1 MINTSR
7 QVVQVNPTNTSS
19 SGLFG
24 DRTGLTQIV
33 FEVPSDPKIMN
44 GKSLR
49 VSGKFSVFNGD
60 GTSPANAENWC
71 GNSANPAL
79 APVGD
84 IYIDG
89 RTGVSSAFETI
100 SIQSLGTGGTYS
112 TIKSYNRLCASLM
125 PLNESINSYLN
136 GGVDSIYGAL
146 AKDVSQAKKCDRPF
160 EFAVPILDGLIQG
173 VPIDLSLVQGL
184 RIVITLAPSN
194 YVIHNNTFRNI
205 GPASTAGTTGGG
217 AYYEMSDLTLSF
229 ECETGDEQFQQSLMA
244 NKNGVLTYNTFTS
257 FYNVINGTD
266 HNLSLNINTG
276 RTLAIISNLIPSSF
290 VNNYSYD
297 SQRTFQPLQEKGG
310 QLERNI
316 QVEDMVFTKGG
327 LRIPLDFEVQSED
340 SQAQGTA
347 DSLKNKIELNAIR
360 REWRLANAVKSLK
373 TELSNDV
380 GAGNTTVGGAGQA
393 RYSRVRYSINEE
405 DQIQQYNI
413 GVNLDHISE
422 NGLNFKGT
430 PFGMRMRLKA
440 PDGANVSPHSL
451 YLFIKHKN
459 SIMIQNGAIT
469 VMN

>member
-1 MINTSR
+1 MMNTRR

-19 SGLFG
+19 QGVFG

-33 FEVPSDPKIMN
+33 FEVPADPKIMN

-49 VSGKFSVFNGD
+49 VSGTFTVKNGD
-60 GTSPANAENWC
+60 TSLPSNATNWC

-112 TIKSYNRLCASLM
+112 TIKSYNRLCSSLM

-146 AKDVSQAKKCDRPF
+146 AKDASQAKKCDKPF

-173 VPIDLSLVQGL
+173 VPIDLTLVAGL

-194 YVIHNNTFRNI
+194 YVIHNNRFRVSN
-205 GPASTAGTTGGG
+205 SNAGRTDGG
-217 AYYEMSDLTLSF
+217 AFYEMSDLVLSF
-229 ECETGDEQFQQSLMA
+229 ECETGDEAFQQSLMS
-244 NKNGVLTYNTFTS
+244 NKNGVLTYNTFTA

-276 RTLAIISNLIPSSF
+276 RTLSVISNLIPSSF
-290 VNNYSYD
+290 VNNYDYD
-297 SQRTFQPLQEKGG
+297 SQRTFQPLQDKGG

-316 QVEDMVFTKGG
+316 QVEDIVFTKGG
-327 LRIPLDFEVQSED
+327 LRIPLDFEVDSEETQSE
-340 SQAQGTA
+340 GVA
-347 DSLKNKIELNAIR
+347 DSLKNKIELNSIR
-360 REWRLANAVKSLK
+360 YGWRLANAVKSLK

-380 GAGNTTVGGAGQA
+380 GVGLTVVGGEGQA
-393 RYSRVRYSINEE
+393 RYSRLRYSINEE

-413 GVNLDHISE
+413 GVSMDHISE

-440 PDGANVSPHSL
+440 PDGANVEPHSL

>member
-1 MINTSR
+1 MNTSR

-33 FEVPSDPKIMN
+33 FEVPADPKIMN

-49 VSGKFSVFNGD
+49 ISGKFTVRLGD
-60 GTSPANAENWC
+60 ETLPQNATNWA
-71 GNSANPAL
+71 GNAANPAV

-84 IYIDG
+84 VYIDG

-146 AKDVSQAKKCDRPF
+146 AKDVSQAKKCDKPF

-173 VPIDLSLVQGL
+173 VPIDLSLVRGL

-194 YVIHNNTFRNI
+194 YVIHNNRFRNS
-205 GPASTAGTTGGG
+205 ASVAGKTNGG

-229 ECETGDEQFQQSLMA
+229 EAETGDEAFQQALMS
-244 NKNGVLTYNTFTS
+244 NNNGVLTYNTFTS

-276 RTLAIISNLIPSSF
+276 RTLAVIGNIIPSQF
-290 VNNYSYD
+290 VNSYDYD
-297 SQRTFQPLQEKGG
+297 SQRTFQPLQDKGG

-327 LRIPLDFEVQSED
+327 LRVPLDFEVKSEDTQSE
-340 SQAQGTA
+340 GIA
-347 DSLKNKIELNAIR
+347 DSVKNKIELNTIR
-360 REWRLANAVKSLK
+360 QEWRLANDVKSLK

-380 GAGNTTVGGAGQA
+380 GAGSTTVGAGGQA
-393 RYSRVRYSINEE
+393 RYSRERYSIVEE
-405 DQIQQYNI
+405 DKIQQYNV
-413 GVNLDHISE
+413 GVNYDHISE

-430 PFGMRMRLKA
+430 PLGMRIRLGA
-440 PDGANVSPHSL
+440 PDGANVEAHSL
-451 YLFIKHKN
+451 YLFVKHKN
-459 SIMIQNGAIT
+459 SIVLQNGAIT

>member
-1 MINTSR
+1 MNTRR

-19 SGLFG
+19 QGVFG

-33 FEVPSDPKIMN
+33 FEVPADPKIMN

-49 VSGKFSVFNGD
+49 VSGTFAVKNGD
-60 GTSPANAENWC
+60 GSAPTNATNWC

-112 TIKSYNRLCASLM
+112 TIKSYNRLCSSLM

-146 AKDVSQAKKCDRPF
+146 AKDVSQAKKCDKPF

-194 YVIHNNTFRNI
+194 YVINNNRFRVSN
-205 GPASTAGTTGGG
+205 SSAGRTDGG
-217 AYYEMSDLTLSF
+217 AFYEMSDLVLSF

-244 NKNGVLTYNTFTS
+244 NKNGVLTYNTFTA

-276 RTLAIISNLIPSSF
+276 RTLSVISNLIPSSF
-290 VNNYSYD
+290 VNNYDYD

-316 QVEDMVFTKGG
+316 QVEDIVFTKGG
-327 LRIPLDFEVQSED
+327 LRIPLDFEVDSEETQSE
-340 SQAQGTA
+340 GVA

-360 REWRLANAVKSLK
+360 YGWRLANAVKSLK

-380 GAGNTTVGGAGQA
+380 GAGLTTVGGTGQA
-393 RYSRVRYSINEE
+393 RYSRLRYSINEE
-405 DQIQQYNI
+405 DQIQNYNI
-413 GVNLDHISE
+413 GVSMDHISE

-440 PDGANVSPHSL
+440 PDGANVEPHSL

-459 SIMIQNGAIT
+459 SIMIQNGAIS

>member
-1 MINTSR
+1 MNTRR

-33 FEVPSDPKIMN
+33 FEVPADPKIMN

-49 VSGKFSVFNGD
+49 VSGKFAVKNGD
-60 GTSPANAENWC
+60 GTSPSNATNWC
-71 GNSANPAL
+71 GNAANPAN

-112 TIKSYNRLCASLM
+112 TIKSYNRLCSSIM

-146 AKDVSQAKKCDRPF
+146 AKDAQQAKKCDKPF
-160 EFAVPILDGLIQG
+160 EFAVPLLDGLIQG

-194 YVIHNNTFRNI
+194 YVIHNNRFRVSN
-205 GPASTAGTTGGG
+205 SNAGKTDGG
-217 AYYEMSDLTLSF
+217 AFYEMSDLTLSF
-229 ECETGDEQFQQSLMA
+229 ECETGDEAFQQSLMS

-276 RTLAIISNLIPSSF
+276 RTLAVISNLIPSSF
-290 VNNYSYD
+290 VNNYDYD
-297 SQRTFQPLQEKGG
+297 SQRTFQPLQDKGG

-316 QVEDMVFTKGG
+316 QVEDIVFTKGG
-327 LRIPLDFEVQSED
+327 LRIPLDFEVQSEETQ
-340 SQAQGTA
+340 SEGVA
-347 DSLKNKIELNAIR
+347 DSLKNKVELNAIR
-360 REWRLANAVKSLK
+360 NEWRMANAVKSLK

-380 GAGNTTVGGAGQA
+380 GAGLTTVGGTGQA
-393 RYSRVRYSINEE
+393 RYSRIRYSINEE
-405 DQIQQYNI
+405 DQIQNYNI
-413 GVNLDHISE
+413 GVNMDHISE

-430 PFGMRMRLKA
+430 PFGMRIRLGA
-440 PDGANVSPHSL
+440 PQGANVEPHSL